1 MSQLPAIR
9 LKRGK
14 DTPIRAGHPWVF
26 SNALAGQ
33 LDGPP
38 GLLIKLLS
46 HAGAYVGTGM
56 YNPLTSIRVRLL
68 SLREDEEIDAGF
80 FRQRLQALYKAKRER
95 LGEGTNGFRLAHG
108 DADGLPGFIAD
119 VYDDICVFQIHSAGM
134 DRLRED
140 LIAALGDGFGF
151 RAVVERSD
159 VSARRLEGLKDGPT
173 AVHIGSVEG
182 LVKFRESGLSFWA
195 DVLRGQKTG
204 FFLDQRDA
212 RRVVM
217 SYAKGR
223 RVLNLFSYS
232 GAFSVYAAAGGAAAV
247 TSLDISEEAL
257 RLARENFR
265 LNGLAAEDANS
276 PFIQEDAFAFTA
288 EARVRA
294 GEYDLVICDP
304 PAFTKS
310 YGKRQAAFDAYG
322 QINAAC
328 LAMLGQGGILVTS
341 SCSGVVSMEEF
352 RDVIRLAAGRAGR
365 NMRVLGMAGQPFD
378 HTDRLSFP
386 EGRYLKTL
394 FLEAM

>member
-1 MSQLPAIR
+1 MPQLPAIR

-33 LDGPP
+33 LDVPP
-38 GLLIKLLS
+38 GELVKLLAHS
-46 HAGAYVGTGM
+46 GEYVGTGM

-68 SLREDEEIDAGF
+68 SLREDEVINADF
-80 FRQRLQALYKAKRER
+80 FRQRLLALSHGKRAR
-95 LGEGTNGFRLAHG
+95 LDEGTTGFRLAHG

-119 VYDDICVFQIHSAGM
+119 VYDDVCVFQIHSAGM
-134 DRLRED
+134 DRLREF
-140 LIAALGDGFGF
+140 LIPALADGFGF

-159 VSARRLEGLKDGPT
+159 VGARRLEGLKDMPSL
-173 AVHIGSVEG
+173 VRLGSVEG
-182 LVKFRESGLSFWA
+182 PVKFKESGLSFWA

-212 RRVVM
+212 RRAVM
-217 SYAKGR
+217 GYAKGR

-247 TSLDISEEAL
+247 TSLDISEGAL
-257 RLARENFR
+257 QLARENFR
-265 LNGLAAEDANS
+265 LNGLADQSENY
-276 PFIQEDAFAFTA
+276 PFLKEDAFVFTA
-288 EARVRA
+288 DARGRA
-294 GEYDLVICDP
+294 GEYDLIICDP

-322 QINAAC
+322 QINSAC
-328 LAMLGQGGILVTS
+328 LAMLAPGGILATS

-365 NMRVLGMAGQPFD
+365 NMRVLGAAGQPFD

-394 FLEAM
+394 FLEVM